1 VRIKLVSRTFPRL
14 PTLFCQCLS
23 FRVSCSSIDAK
34 RYILPVE
41 PCFPSCAACVCELV
55 SRSFF
60 KRWSKRYLLTQSAD
74 IPVRSSQRLGRL
86 VERAALQPKLEMSTP
101 TKKNHL
107 PTPPTTARKPMQTK
121 LPFPPQKSQYLPKLK
136 PAKQEIAPIDDD
148 LTWKTEFDQDL
159 VQEVETLLEALITP
173 EMSELERTLKSF
185 DMNTKFGPQTNM
197 SRLER
202 YFRAVEF
209 ELNPDTKILAILRAL
224 DAVKDPSKRKELNI
238 DKLLS
243 SSWSGPQF

>member
-1 VRIKLVSRTFPRL
+1 MTQALAPPLSPPTSQNWTVGRT
-14 PTLFCQCLS
+14 
-23 FRVSCSSIDAK
+23 SS
-34 RYILPVE
+34 
-41 PCFPSCAACVCELV
+41 
-55 SRSFF
+55 
-60 KRWSKRYLLTQSAD
+60 
-74 IPVRSSQRLGRL
+74 
-86 VERAALQPKLEMSTP
+86 LQPKLEMSTP

-107 PTPPTTARKPMQTK
+107 PSPPTTAKKPMQTK

-185 DMNTKFGPQTNM
+185 DMNPRFGPQANM

-224 DAVKDPSKRKELNI
+224 DAVKDPSKRKEFNI
-238 DKLLS
+238 DKILS